1 MREAIRLASAE
12 EERALLGPRDHTIRR
27 VREAHG
33 VRAFTRNGELILEGD
48 PDAVREAVR
57 VITQLLDTVRA
68 TGDLSQEDVDA
79 IIDKSAVSETG
90 GQGIVR
96 ALDGTFIAPRSRGQ
110 REYVEAMRARGITM
124 AIGPAG
130 TGKTFL
136 AVAMAVSYLRQGL
149 FRRLVLVRPAVEAG
163 EKLGFLPGD
172 LAEKVNP
179 YLRPLYDALGDL
191 LEFTQIQRYR
201 DQDVIEIVPLAFMR
215 GRTLDNAFI
224 ILDEGQNTSAAQMKM
239 FLTRMGRNSKIVV
252 TGDVTQTDLPRGKE
266 SGLLDVRR
274 RLRGIDGIAFCELGR
289 DDIVRHPLVQC
300 IVDAYDAPDGVPD
313 ATPDGPLD
321 TDGGG
326 A

>member
-1 MREAIRLASAE
+1 MREAIRLAGAD
-12 EERALLGPRDHTIRR
+12 EERSLLGSHDDTIRR
-27 VREAHG
+27 VRDALG
-33 VRAFTRNGELILEGD
+33 VRAFTRGGDLIVEGD
-48 PDAVREAVR
+48 PDSVREAVR
-57 VITQLLDTVRA
+57 VLTRLLDIVRS
-68 TGDLSQEDVDA
+68 TGDLSGEDIDA
-79 IIDKSAVSETG
+79 VIDSSPVSETG

-96 ALDGTFIAPRSRGQ
+96 ALDGTFIAPRSKGQ
-110 REYVEAMRARGITM
+110 RMYVEAMRARGITM

-179 YLRPLYDALGDL
+179 YLRPLYDSLGDL

-224 ILDEGQNTSAAQMKM
+224 ILDEAQNTTPEQMMM
-239 FLTRMGRNSKIVV
+239 FLTRMGRNSMIVA
-252 TGDVTQTDLPRGKE
+252 TGDITQVDLDDDQV
-266 SGLLDVRR
+266 SGLVDAQRVLAGIEGVR
-274 RLRGIDGIAFCELGR
+274 FVELENS
-289 DDIVRHPLVQC
+289 DIVRHPLVQE
-300 IVDAYDAPDGVPD
+300 IVVAYEARSRSTRGDP
-313 ATPDGPLD
+313 
-321 TDGGG
+321 
-326 A
+326 

>member
-1 MREAIRLASAE
+1 MREAIRLASTE
-12 EERALLGPRDHTIRR
+12 EERALLGPNDHTIRR
-27 VREAHG
+27 VRDALG
-33 VRAFTRNGELILEGD
+33 VRAFTRNSELILEGD

-224 ILDEGQNTSAAQMKM
+224 ILDEAQNTTPEQMMM
-239 FLTRMGRNSKIVV
+239 FLTRMGRNSMIVA
-252 TGDVTQTDLPRGKE
+252 TGDITQVDLAE
-266 SGLLDVRR
+266 NQISGLVDAQRVLADIEGVRFA
-274 RLRGIDGIAFCELGR
+274 RLVKS
-289 DDIVRHPLVQC
+289 DIERHPLVQE
-300 IVDAYDAPDGVPD
+300 IVMAYETRSGVGRED
-313 ATPDGPLD
+313 S
-321 TDGGG
+321 
-326 A
+326 

>member
-1 MREAIRLASAE
+1 MREAIRLAGVE
-12 EERALLGPRDHTIRR
+12 EERALLGPRDVTIRR
-27 VREAHG
+27 IRDALG
-33 VRAFTRNGELILEGD
+33 VRAFLRSGNLTVEGD
-48 PDAVREAVR
+48 PDAVREAIR
-57 VITQLLDTVRA
+57 VLTRLLDIVRA
-68 TGDLSQEDVDA
+68 TGDLTEEDVDSV
-79 IIDKSAVSETG
+79 IDRSPVSETG

-96 ALDGTFIAPRSRGQ
+96 ALDGSFIAPRSKGQ
-110 REYVEAMRARGITM
+110 RVYVEAMRNRGITM

-136 AVAMAVSYLRQGL
+136 AVAMAVSCLRQGL

-224 ILDEGQNTSAAQMKM
+224 ILDEAQNTTPEQMMM
-239 FLTRMGRNSKIVV
+239 FLTRMGRNSMIVA
-252 TGDVTQTDLPRGKE
+252 TGDITQVDLADDQV
-266 SGLLDVRR
+266 SGLVDAQKVLAEIEGVSFVR
-274 RLRGIDGIAFCELGR
+274 LKMS
-289 DDIVRHPLVQC
+289 DIVRHPLVQE
-300 IVDAYDAPDGVPD
+300 IVNAYEHR
-313 ATPDGPLD
+313 
-321 TDGGG
+321 
-326 A
+326 